1 MPPVTAEVELISA
14 ERRIHRALAHP
25 AFSEWLKDSLRS
37 ALGRDPLA
45 LANDLELLGHLLRPW
60 TEAHLAREAYPAP
73 AVGVHGATSQMS
85 RA

>member
-25 AFSEWLKDSLRS
+25 ALSEWLKDALRS

-45 LANDLELLGHLLRPW
+45 VANDVELLGHLLRTW
-60 TEAHLAREAYPAP
+60 TEAHLAREVYPAP
-73 AVGVHGATSQMS
+73 PAGVHGATSQMS